1 MTLKYVP
8 KKDKIVHM
16 KDFKP
21 DIPYN
26 DLPLLPPDTNKIET
40 IKILKQENSAR
51 SAIAELKGIANIIPN
66 QSILINAIILQEAK
80 DSSEIE
86 NIITTQDELYKAIS
100 GNQKKYDSATKEVI
114 YYREALYS
122 GFNNIVKKGFLTVN
136 DIISIQEEL
145 LKNDAGIRKTP
156 GTSLVNDKTGEIV
169 YTPPQNEDV
178 INKLLSN
185 TVKYLNDDDNSLAKM
200 AIIHYQFESIH
211 PFYDGNGRTGRIIN
225 ILYLILKN
233 YLDIPILYLSSYI
246 IKNKAEYYRLLRS
259 VTSDENWE
267 EWIIYILKGIEVVAK
282 ETISKVLTI
291 KELLDKTIEKVKVEL
306 PKIYSKELIEE
317 LFVHPYSKIDFLTK
331 VLGVERKAASRYL
344 SQLQDIGVLKEY
356 KIGREKIYIN
366 VELLEMLKS
375 SI

>member
-1 MTLKYVP
+1 MYKFNP
-8 KKDKIVHM
+8 NQ
-16 KDFKP
+16 
-21 DIPYN
+21 PYN
-26 DLPLLPPDTNKIET
+26 ELPLLPPDIEKVET
-40 IKILKQENSAR
+40 IKILKQENRAR
-51 SAIAELKGIANIIPN
+51 SALAELKGIAYIIPN
-66 QSILINAIILQEAK
+66 QSILINAVILQEAK

-100 GNQKKYDSATKEVI
+100 SNQQKIDSATKEVI

-122 GFNNIVKKGFLTVN
+122 GFNKIRNQGYLSVN
-136 DIISIQEEL
+136 GIIDIQIEL
-145 LKNDAGIRKTP
+145 LKNDAGIRKTT

-169 YTPPQNEDV
+169 YTPPQSEEV
-178 INKLLSN
+178 INRLLCN
-185 TVKYLNDDDNSLAKM
+185 LVDYLNDENDSLAKM

-225 ILYLILKN
+225 ILFLILKK

-246 IKNKAEYYRLLRS
+246 IKNKVEYYRLLRN

-267 EWIIYILKGIEVVAK
+267 EWIIYILRGIEIVAK
-282 ETISKVLTI
+282 ETINKI
-291 KELLDKTIEKVKVEL
+291 KLIKDLLDRTIEKVRNEL

-317 LFVHPYSKIDFLTK
+317 LFVHPYSKIEFLTK

-344 SQLQDIGVLKEY
+344 NQLQEIGLLKEY
-356 KIGREKIYIN
+356 KIGREKIFLN
-366 VELLEMLKS
+366 VELLEILKG

>member
-1 MTLKYVP
+1 MG
-8 KKDKIVHM
+8 HM
-16 KDFKP
+16 SNFKP
-21 DIPYN
+21 NIPYN
-26 DLPLLPPDTNKIET
+26 NLPLLPPATNKIET
-40 IKILKQENSAR
+40 IKILKQENNAR

-86 NIITTQDELYKAIS
+86 NIITTQDDLYKAIS

-122 GFNNIVKKGFLTVN
+122 GFNKIEKKGFITVN
-136 DIISIQEEL
+136 DVIGIQEEL
-145 LKNDAGIRKTP
+145 LKNNAGIRKTP
-156 GTSLVNDKTGEIV
+156 GTSLVNDKTGEVV
-169 YTPPQNEDV
+169 YTPPQSEDV
-178 INKLLSN
+178 INKLFRN
-185 TVKYLNDDDNSLAKM
+185 TIEYLNDIDNSLAKM

-246 IKNKAEYYRLLRS
+246 IKNKTEYYRLLRS
-259 VTSDENWE
+259 VTSEENWE
-267 EWIIYILKGIEVVAK
+267 EWIIYILKGIEEVAN
-282 ETISKVLTI
+282 ETIEKVLKI
-291 KELLDKTIEKVKVEL
+291 KELLDRTIEKVKNEL

-317 LFVHPYSKIDFLTK
+317 LFVHPYSKIEFLTK

-344 SQLQDIGVLKEY
+344 NQLQEIGILKEY

-366 VELLEMLKS
+366 VELLKTLKDS
-375 SI
+375 T

>member
-1 MTLKYVP
+1 MSKFSP
-8 KKDKIVHM
+8 NK
-16 KDFKP
+16 
-21 DIPYN
+21 PYN
-26 DLPLLPPDTNKIET
+26 ELPLLPPDLEKIET
-40 IKILKQENSAR
+40 IKILKQENRAR

-86 NIITTQDELYKAIS
+86 NIITTQDELYRAIS
-100 GNQKKYDSATKEVI
+100 GNQKKNDSATKEVI

-122 GFNNIVKKGFLTVN
+122 GYNTIMKKGFLSVN
-136 DIISIQEEL
+136 DIIDIQIEL
-145 LKNDAGIRKTP
+145 FKNDAGIRKTP

-169 YTPPQNEDV
+169 YTPPQSEDI
-178 INKLLSN
+178 INRLLGN
-185 TVKYLNDDDNSLAKM
+185 TMEYLNDEDDSLAKL

-225 ILYLILKN
+225 ILFLILKK

-259 VTSDENWE
+259 VTSEENWE
-267 EWIIYILKGIEVVAK
+267 EWIIYILRGIEIVAK
-282 ETISKVLTI
+282 ETINKILLI
-291 KELLDKTIEKVKVEL
+291 KDLLDRTIEKVRNEL
-306 PKIYSKELIEE
+306 PRIYSKELIEE
-317 LFVHPYSKIDFLTK
+317 LFVHPYSKIEFLTK

-344 SQLQDIGVLKEY
+344 SQLQDIGILKEY

-366 VELLEMLKS
+366 VELLEILKN